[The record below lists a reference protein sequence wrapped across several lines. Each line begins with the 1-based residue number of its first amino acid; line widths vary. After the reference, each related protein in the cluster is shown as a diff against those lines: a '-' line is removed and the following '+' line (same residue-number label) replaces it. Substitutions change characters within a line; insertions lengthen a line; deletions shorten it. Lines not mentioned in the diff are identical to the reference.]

1 MSQSTGK
8 SPVIIYDNADLDSAV
23 EAVVDAIW
31 FNQGQVCSAGS
42 KLLVQEPVYKVFIDK
57 LKHRLR
63 SYRIGDSLDKTID
76 MGAIVDEKQ
85 RKDIAKYV
93 DEAEQE
99 GASVFQIPLPENL
112 NAQGC
117 FYPPTLITDV
127 NTASKVV
134 MEEIFGP
141 VLVAIEFRTTKEAV
155 ALANNTLYG
164 LAGSVHSERVRSYAI
179 YACIKINAN

>member
-1 MSQSTGK
+1 M
-8 SPVIIYDNADLDSAV
+8 
-23 EAVVDAIW
+23 
-31 FNQGQVCSAGS
+31 
-42 KLLVQEPVYKVFIDK
+42 
-57 LKHRLR
+57 
-63 SYRIGDSLDKTID
+63 DKTID

-164 LAGSVHSERVRSYAI
+164 SAGSVHSERVRSYAI